1 MLKSALKCLFLEVSS
16 LDKPL
21 ILRHPKRAGRHT
33 QGPLLSAQTPWA
45 PPAWHRVCVQRLKH
59 GSDRGDGFRL
69 GRFRTLSARSVCPTG
84 ITTVRTPFAAE
95 PGAVT
100 RPAGGGRGEI
110 EHHAVEPGD
119 AKEDVPGAKVPSR
132 PCRLLATSRTV
143 FAWTVTVT
151 FLDCPVSHRGF

>member
-1 MLKSALKCLFLEVSS
+1 MSISRSFIFRQAVDSPPPQTSRSA
-16 LDKPL
+16 
-21 ILRHPKRAGRHT
+21 HAG
-33 QGPLLSAQTPWA
+33 
-45 PPAWHRVCVQRLKH
+45 PPAFGPDAVGPAGAAPSVCTALKH

-69 GRFRTLSARSVCPTG
+69 GRFRTLSARSMCPTG
-84 ITTVRTPFAAE
+84 ITTVRTPS
-95 PGAVT
+95 AVT